1 MTLRI
6 NATHRHSDR
15 GLDPYWTPDEATRA
29 LLEIERL
36 PHVIWEPAA
45 GAGAISKMLRS
56 AGHKVTSSDIARYD
70 DFDLNFSAD
79 YLTAPAPHGVQAII
93 TNPPFRLALQFAAKA
108 IADASYV
115 ALLLRLNFLESVE
128 RHYLLSQGPA
138 REGLGLI
145 APASDDAPPGLGRAA
160 SVEQSLLCV
169 VHLGARGG
177 SGGNPLVRLEET
189 VNFLPLLPE
198 PAISEPR
205 KRAFPF
211 IEREPP
217 PALCS
222 RSTQFYRA
230 KIARAVR
237 QAYELGLRR
246 RAPVQRAPRPANR
259 SCSPSGFRGSQFL
272 AHERSAQSRS
282 ADDHRRSAK

>member
-15 GLDPYWTPDEATRA
+15 GLDPYWTPDEATRS

-45 GAGAISKMLRS
+45 GAGAISKVLRS

-108 IADASYV
+108 IAEAPYV

-128 RHYLLSQGPA
+128 RLVFFSKAPPA
-138 REGLGLI
+138 RILVSSRRLPMMHRLGW
-145 APASDDAPPGLGRAA
+145 AGRQAS
-160 SVEQSLLCV
+160 
-169 VHLGARGG
+169 
-177 SGGNPLVRLEET
+177 SGG
-189 VNFLPLLPE
+189 
-198 PAISEPR
+198 
-205 KRAFPF
+205 
-211 IEREPP
+211 
-217 PALCS
+217 
-222 RSTQFYRA
+222 
-230 KIARAVR
+230 
-237 QAYELGLRR
+237 
-246 RAPVQRAPRPANR
+246 
-259 SCSPSGFRGSQFL
+259 
-272 AHERSAQSRS
+272 AHEKKRFLDRRGRPLTLASSVSAEVQ
-282 ADDHRRSAK
+282 